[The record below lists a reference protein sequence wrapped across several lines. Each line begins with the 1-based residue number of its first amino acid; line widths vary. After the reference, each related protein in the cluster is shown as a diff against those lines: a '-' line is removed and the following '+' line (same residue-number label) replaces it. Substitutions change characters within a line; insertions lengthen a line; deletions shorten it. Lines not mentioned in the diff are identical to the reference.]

1 MPVNPLG
8 EMSLKMSTE
17 HSCIMINIGE
27 PPFFL
32 VSHSQK
38 KCRVKYLF
46 INQVR
51 DHKPLFERRLSQNQ
65 HTKHVSV
72 FFFSLG
78 LIADKYGNYTLAFL
92 MSGGVLVIG
101 SLFPFFLLCSK
112 QKNVEENE
120 GVEHLEELMDRDQ
133 VVIKKNSESDNP
145 SPTTVWVMQ
154 ESVPTREVVAR
165 SNNKLAT
172 AKRPV
177 SFMWAM
183 ESPFNLPPPL
193 RTSN

>member
-1 MPVNPLG
+1 M
-8 EMSLKMSTE
+8 
-17 HSCIMINIGE
+17 
-27 PPFFL
+27 
-32 VSHSQK
+32 Q
-38 KCRVKYLF
+38 
-46 INQVR
+46 

-65 HTKHVSV
+65 PTNMCLF

-133 VVIKKNSESDNP
+133 VLIEKNSESDNP
-145 SPTTVWVMQ
+145 SPTNVWVMQ
-154 ESVPTREVVAR
+154 DSVSSSEVVAR